1 MAKNNFQ
8 VSVGSTT
15 TETQLFGGATDGTAK
30 AIEVEVDSTSTN
42 RARVRVVFTGSNAAT
57 QAYGAGVAGDYAEI
71 AVGSS
76 KTFIA
81 PGRSAIIA
89 VYAVSNS
96 GTAVVNTRLL
106 GA

>member
-15 TETQLFGGATDGTAK
+15 TETQLFGSVTDGTAR
-30 AIEVEVDSTSTN
+30 AIEVEVDSGSSN
-42 RARVRVVFTGSNAAT
+42 RARVRVVFTGGNAAT
-57 QAYGAGVAGDYAEI
+57 QSYGAGVAGDYAEI

-81 PGRSAIIA
+81 PRGSAIIA
-89 VYAVSNS
+89 VYAVSTS
-96 GTAVVNTRLL
+96 GTASVNTRLL